1 MSGEDYTDIH
11 IIFKSPMLVIF
22 NLSAANH
29 WRAVK
34 NIFSV
39 PPYKNELGI
48 RITKWLKVQAL
59 KPDALGFNPDTTI
72 D

>member
-1 MSGEDYTDIH
+1 MNFSVSFKDIC
-11 IIFKSPMLVIF
+11 I
-22 NLSAANH
+22 
-29 WRAVK
+29 K

-59 KPDALGFNPDTTI
+59 KPDALGLNPDTTI